1 MMVVLA
7 IEHIVKTP
15 GTCGGRPRIAGTRMR
30 VQDVVMWHDGG
41 MSAEEMVEQF
51 DLTLGQIHAAL
62 SYYYDHREEIERDI
76 REDEEFAERFL
87 AEGHARTSAD
97 LRARIEAR
105 RRAERDHE

>member
-1 MMVVLA
+1 
-7 IEHIVKTP
+7 
-15 GTCGGRPRIAGTRMR
+15 MR
-30 VQDVVMWHDGG
+30 VQDVVMWHGGG

-62 SYYYDHREEIERDI
+62 SYYYDHRDEIERDI